1 MHELSVTD
9 SLLKLAIQHAT
20 AAKAARVT
28 ELHLVVGQLS
38 SIVDDSVQFYWDMI
52 SQGTICEGARLNF
65 RRVAA
70 TMSCLDCNTI
80 YTLNGELSACPQCQ
94 SERVTIKSGEE
105 FYLDSIEVETV
116 PDLAK
121 ASA

>member
-1 MHELSVTD
+1 M
-9 SLLKLAIQHAT
+9 
-20 AAKAARVT
+20 
-28 ELHLVVGQLS
+28 
-38 SIVDDSVQFYWDMI
+38 
-52 SQGTICEGARLNF
+52 CEGARLNF

-94 SERVTIKSGEE
+94 SERVIIKSGEE
-105 FYLDSIEVETV
+105 FYLDSIEVETA